1 MKKLLLTAT
10 LLLAGALG
18 AMAQL
23 TAADAFTSA
32 PQNIFPLLD
41 RNTRLDMVDYVKSG
55 LSTPSQN
62 SLQGR
67 SAITEISPESL
78 TVKMSD

>member
-32 PQNIFPLLD
+32 PQNIFPD
-41 RNTRLDMVDYVKSG
+41 RKS
-55 LSTPSQN
+55 
-62 SLQGR
+62 
-67 SAITEISPESL
+67 
-78 TVKMSD
+78 VV

>member
-41 RNTRLDMVDYVKSG
+41 RRSEEHTSE
-55 LSTPSQN
+55 
-62 SLQGR
+62 LQ
-67 SAITEISPESL
+67 SPY
-78 TVKMSD
+78 